1 MKQRRARPVFASSR
15 RLSRKRLGSI
25 FRFRP
30 FSHASSRRLSRKR
43 LGSIEKAVLSP
54 PTGPLAGTQEAV
66 LSPPTGPLATG
77 PLAGAQEA
85 VLSPPTGPLAG
96 RHLFRVI
103 SSATAFH
110 NLIRIQKS
118 PEGALAGTPPECL
131 TLLSEPAK
139 EVCEAASST
148 PCLRFKPPAVTET
161 PRKHLP
167 LSTLQQRFKPPAVTE
182 TPRKHRKSRSLTSHG
197 SSGWYT
203 RSRSLTSHGSSGHG
217 SSGWRT
223 RSRSLTSHGSSGW

>member
-1 MKQRRARPVFASSR
+1 MQQRRARPVF
-15 RLSRKRLGSI
+15 
-25 FRFRP
+25 RFRP
-30 FSHASSRRLSRKR
+30 FNHASSRRLSRKR

-54 PTGPLAGTQEAV
+54 PTGPQLAGTHEAV

-103 SSATAFH
+103 SFATAFH
-110 NLIRIQKS
+110 NLIRDQKS
-118 PEGALAGTPPECL
+118 PERGPPRTLSECL
-131 TLLSEPAK
+131 TLLSEPGK
-139 EVCEAASST
+139 QVCEAASST
-148 PCLRFKPPAVTET
+148 PCL
-161 PRKHLP
+161 P
-167 LSTLQQRFKPPAVTE
+167 LSNLQQRFKPPAVTE
-182 TPRKHRKSRSLTSHG
+182 TPRKHRKSRSLTSHE

-217 SSGWRT
+217 SSGWCT

>member
-43 LGSIEKAVLSP
+43 LGSIEKAVLS
-54 PTGPLAGTQEAV
+54 PLAGTQEAV

-110 NLIRIQKS
+110 NRIRDQKS
-118 PEGALAGTPPECL
+118 PEGALPGTPPESL
-131 TLLSEPAK
+131 TSLSDPVK
-139 EVCEAASST
+139 QVCEAASRT

-167 LSTLQQRFKPPAVTE
+167 LSTLQPRFKPPAVTE
-182 TPRKHRKSRSLTSHG
+182 TPRKHRK
-197 SSGWYT
+197 
-203 RSRSLTSHGSSGHG
+203 SRSLTSHGSSGHG

>member
-54 PTGPLAGTQEAV
+54 PTGPLAGAQEAV

-110 NLIRIQKS
+110 NLIRDQKP
-118 PEGALAGTPPECL
+118 PEGALPGTPPESL
-131 TLLSEPAK
+131 TSLSDPVK
-139 EVCEAASST
+139 QVCEAASRT
-148 PCLRFKPPAVTET
+148 PCL
-161 PRKHLP
+161 P
-167 LSTLQQRFKPPAVTE
+167 LSGLQQRFKLSDLPQRFQHALGCLLWRAPPSTGGVGGFLCVGLNE
-182 TPRKHRKSRSLTSHG
+182 NNSHARII
-197 SSGWYT
+197 S
-203 RSRSLTSHGSSGHG
+203 
-217 SSGWRT
+217 
-223 RSRSLTSHGSSGW
+223 

>member
-54 PTGPLAGTQEAV
+54 PTGPLAGTQEAG
-66 LSPPTGPLATG
+66 LSPPTGPLPTG

-103 SSATAFH
+103 SY
-110 NLIRIQKS
+110 
-118 PEGALAGTPPECL
+118 
-131 TLLSEPAK
+131 
-139 EVCEAASST
+139 
-148 PCLRFKPPAVTET
+148 
-161 PRKHLP
+161 LP
-167 LSTLQQRFKPPAVTE
+167 LSTLQPRFKPPAVTE

-217 SSGWRT
+217 SSGWCT

>member
-15 RLSRKRLGSI
+15 RLSRKRRGSI

-103 SSATAFH
+103 SFATAFH
-110 NLIRIQKS
+110 NLIRDPNNLWDVHS
-118 PEGALAGTPPECL
+118 RGSDVHRTH
-131 TLLSEPAK
+131 
-139 EVCEAASST
+139 SST
-148 PCLRFKPPAVTET
+148 GCAEEGPFEGSGCR
-161 PRKHLP
+161 
-167 LSTLQQRFKPPAVTE
+167 QN
-182 TPRKHRKSRSLTSHG
+182 LT
-197 SSGWYT
+197 
-203 RSRSLTSHGSSGHG
+203 TSPGFREGPMKAMEAQMQSP
-217 SSGWRT
+217 T
-223 RSRSLTSHGSSGW
+223 